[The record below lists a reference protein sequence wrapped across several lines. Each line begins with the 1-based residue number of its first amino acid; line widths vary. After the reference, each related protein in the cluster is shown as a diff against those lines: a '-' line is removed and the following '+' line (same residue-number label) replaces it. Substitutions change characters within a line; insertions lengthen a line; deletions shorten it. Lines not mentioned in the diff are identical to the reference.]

1 MGHNGIV
8 EKHYCVASRHLVT
21 THYQMV
27 TRTDPMFLTNTS
39 HYSSD
44 LAIIMPF
51 HRFEL

>member
-1 MGHNGIV
+1 MRHNGIM

-21 THYQMV
+21 THHQMV
-27 TRTDPMFLTNTS
+27 TRTDPIFLTNIS

-44 LAIIMPF
+44 LAISKLF